1 MDAKQYGNRPAFP
14 HAAMTEQVTVPTQ
27 HPGLTVRELFAGL
40 ALQGMVQR
48 DNYSAQDAAAG
59 YPNQDAKLQARAA
72 VRFADALVAELAKD
86 GA

>member
-27 HPGLTVRELFAGL
+27 HPGITVRDLFAGL
-40 ALQGMVQR
+40 ALQGYLSNPETFGRQE
-48 DNYSAQDAAAG
+48 AAA
-59 YPNQDAKLQARAA
+59 YWATLRA
-72 VRFADALVAELAKD
+72 DELCAELAG